1 MYQKDPVPMG
11 HFSEKEPSQI
21 RKMGPKRTDP
31 NGPNGKKR
39 GEKMKTQK
47 ITLKSKIDNLELE
60 CLLTIPDTEIKGII
74 QLAHGMNEHKERY
87 TKFIEYFAQNG
98 YVCIINDHRGHGK
111 SIKNQEDLGYFYDS
125 KAEAVIEDLYQI
137 TEYIKER
144 FPNKKII
151 LFGHSMGSMIV
162 RKYIAK
168 YDDKIDGLIVCGS
181 PSENKSAKLGLV
193 LIKIAEL
200 FKGEKYRSKTLKK
213 LMFGGFGKKNEMT
226 NSWICTNKEVVE
238 KYNKDELCIYDYT
251 LNGLE
256 NIVRLMIDI
265 YNPKIYKKNNLK
277 LPIYFIAGSDDPVIT
292 SIEDW
297 NNAQKFLEK
306 QGYQNISGTLYE
318 NMRHEILNEVQ
329 NEMVYN
335 DILIWIDKLTKM

>member
-1 MYQKDPVPMG
+1 MYENKVEDILKAQSGNKEIMTKLVTENSNLIWSIVTRFKD
-11 HFSEKEPSQI
+11 
-21 RKMGPKRTDP
+21 
-31 NGPNGKKR
+31 R
-39 GEKMKTQK
+39 GYE
-47 ITLKSKIDNLELE
+47 
-60 CLLTIPDTEIKGII
+60 
-74 QLAHGMNEHKERY
+74 
-87 TKFIEYFAQNG
+87 
-98 YVCIINDHRGHGK
+98 
-111 SIKNQEDLGYFYDS
+111 
-125 KAEAVIEDLYQI
+125 IEDLYQI

-181 PSENKSAKLGLV
+181 PSENKAAKLGLV

-213 LMFGGFGKKNEMT
+213 MMFGGFGKKNEMT

-238 KYNKDELCIYDYT
+238 KYNEDEFCIYDYT

-265 YNPKIYKKNNLK
+265 YNPKIYQKNNLK

-292 SIEDW
+292 SIEAW

>member
-1 MYQKDPVPMG
+1 M
-11 HFSEKEPSQI
+11 
-21 RKMGPKRTDP
+21 KM
-31 NGPNGKKR
+31 
-39 GEKMKTQK
+39 
-47 ITLKSKIDNLELE
+47 
-60 CLLTIPDTEIKGII
+60 
-74 QLAHGMNEHKERY
+74 
-87 TKFIEYFAQNG
+87 
-98 YVCIINDHRGHGK
+98 
-111 SIKNQEDLGYFYDS
+111 
-125 KAEAVIEDLYQI
+125 
-137 TEYIKER
+137 
-144 FPNKKII
+144 
-151 LFGHSMGSMIV
+151 
-162 RKYIAK
+162 
-168 YDDKIDGLIVCGS
+168 DGLIVCGS
-181 PSENKSAKLGLV
+181 PSENKAAKLGLV

-213 LMFGGFGKKNEMT
+213 MMFGGFGKKNEMT

-238 KYNKDELCIYDYT
+238 KYNEDEFCIYDYT

-265 YNPKIYKKNNLK
+265 YNPKIYQKNNLK

-292 SIEDW
+292 SIEAW